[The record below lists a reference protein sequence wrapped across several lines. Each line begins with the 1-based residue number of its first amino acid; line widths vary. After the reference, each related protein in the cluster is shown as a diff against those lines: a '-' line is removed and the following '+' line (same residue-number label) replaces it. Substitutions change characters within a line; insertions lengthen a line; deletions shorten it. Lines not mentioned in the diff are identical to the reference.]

1 MNNDTKSF
9 AASLLKTD
17 ENNND
22 LMSYKWT
29 VLEKTFHRCQSNIA
43 DSDHEADYDNMCRRL
58 FQDNNIDDDSSISNS
73 ISEGED
79 IVINYDN
86 MNTKYQ
92 EEKTIDTSCLNK
104 GQSEII
110 SLYHDYLSEEKVDEK
125 IQSLIPDIVLLTG
138 KGGTGKS
145 YVIHKLLEIGNQ
157 NKAVNCV
164 WTMANNNL
172 NAADIDGCT
181 IASLLCQ
188 RFTNTTDK
196 DSDPKD
202 ILWKIPQQAILN
214 LQKQDIEKNLHLLI
228 LDEVSNIR
236 AQKLVS
242 YLVSLE

>member
-1 MNNDTKSF
+1 
-9 AASLLKTD
+9 
-17 ENNND
+17 
-22 LMSYKWT
+22 
-29 VLEKTFHRCQSNIA
+29 
-43 DSDHEADYDNMCRRL
+43 MCRRL
-58 FQDNNIDDDSSISNS
+58 FQHNNIDDDSSNPNS
-73 ISEGED
+73 IGEGED

-86 MNTKYQ
+86 MNTKSQ
-92 EEKTIDTSCLNK
+92 EEKTIDMSWLNK

-110 SLYHDYLSEEKVDEK
+110 SLYHDYLCQEKVDDD

-164 WTMANNNL
+164 WIIANNNL
-172 NAADIDGCT
+172 NAADINGFT

-188 RFTNTTDK
+188 KFTNITDK

-202 ILWKIPQQAILN
+202 VLWKIPQQAILN
-214 LQKQDIEKNLHLLI
+214 LQNQDIEKNLRLLI

-236 AQKLVS
+236 AQKNGQLT
-242 YLVSLE
+242 

>member
-1 MNNDTKSF
+1 
-9 AASLLKTD
+9 
-17 ENNND
+17 
-22 LMSYKWT
+22 
-29 VLEKTFHRCQSNIA
+29 
-43 DSDHEADYDNMCRRL
+43 MCRRL
-58 FQDNNIDDDSSISNS
+58 FQDNNIDDDSYNSNS

-86 MNTKYQ
+86 INPKYQ
-92 EEKTIDTSCLNK
+92 EEKTIDMSCLNK

-125 IQSLIPDIVLLTG
+125 VQSLIPDIVLLTG

-172 NAADIDGCT
+172 NVANIDGCT

-196 DSDPKD
+196 DSDPKYV
-202 ILWKIPQQAILN
+202 LWKIPQQAILN
-214 LQKQDIEKNLHLLI
+214 LLNQDIDKNLRLLI

-236 AQKLVS
+236 AQKIGQLSRLFGMEKIIVM
-242 YLVSLE
+242 YCLGY